1 MQRTVRHEGLIPA
14 LESSHAFAQAYAEA
28 PMLSKD
34 ENILINMS
42 GRADKDIF
50 TVADAIDDPKWRQ
63 FIIDK
68 AKGYQQGV
76 NQ

>member
-1 MQRTVRHEGLIPA
+1 MSA
-14 LESSHAFAQAYAEA
+14 
-28 PMLSKD
+28 D

-50 TVADAIDDPKWRQ
+50 TVADAVDDPKWRD

-68 AKGYQQGV
+68 AQAYQAEMNNG
-76 NQ
+76 